1 MWNEREQNEL
11 VKEVEYLRVLGF
23 DVGIEIS
30 NNNRSFQIY
39 INDNFIYEG
48 DDVVKASKLL
58 SFVSYGFIKGRQ
70 SVPVIDKKDANEISE
85 ILYMYGDMYLEEFDD
100 SDKEWDDFQKLESN
114 FERYKEKLKW

>member
-23 DVGIEIS
+23 DVEIEIS

-114 FERYKEKLKW
+114 FERYKEKLK